1 MYNQFEQTTPKL
13 FREEHITQAKSKVLC
28 LEEERLDEQK
38 VANQTSSDTESDLI
52 SATQSLK
59 VETATSE
66 DSSTGEQKDPM
77 SDYYQ
82 LQRTLYTYTLCLM
95 GIIFPS
101 VWYFYSLNTAL
112 NYLIGAI
119 VSVVYLRFLA
129 KDVERLG
136 QQQQRLGGKG
146 LGIFVILM
154 LIAGKWQQL
163 SILPV
168 FLGFLTFKGAIII
181 YMLQSVFLLS
191 QQSDNEAVSIND
203 ER

>member
-1 MYNQFEQTTPKL
+1 MYNQSEQTTPKL
-13 FREEHITQAKSKVLC
+13 FREEHITQVKSV
-28 LEEERLDEQK
+28 RPQ
-38 VANQTSSDTESDLI
+38 
-52 SATQSLK
+52 K
-59 VETATSE
+59 VETVAVDTSSSTSE
-66 DSSTGEQKDPM
+66 QKNPM
-77 SDYYQ
+77 LEYYQ
-82 LQRTLYTYTLCLM
+82 LQRTLYTYTLCSI

-101 VWYFYSLNTAL
+101 VWYFYSLNVAL

-119 VSVVYLRFLA
+119 VGVVYLRFLA

-154 LIAGKWQQL
+154 LIASKWQQL

-191 QQSDNEAVSIND
+191 QQSDGETVKISD
-203 ER
+203 ES